1 MPIHHAVAFTLGD
14 FLVFIHINTSR
25 CTWLMIMIPKSNWQL
40 KLKYWKTGMLLQPHQ
55 LEMVV
60 TILITLKSLTLWEL
74 ILW

>member
-1 MPIHHAVAFTLGD
+1 
-14 FLVFIHINTSR
+14 
-25 CTWLMIMIPKSNWQL
+25 MIPKSNWQL